1 MCFILSP
8 ASNGALDFFSSPS
21 TQLGLFLFFQGLVP
35 CRLCC
40 QNAGFCTYQLG
51 DAE

>member
-1 MCFILSP
+1 MCFILSL
-8 ASNGALDFFSSPS
+8 ALMGALDFFSSPS
-21 TQLGLFLFFQGLVP
+21 TQLGLFLFSQSLVP
-35 CRLCC
+35 SGLCC